1 MHDFMDHY
9 YEDMKKQMGLN
20 TEHKLQEQDPPLS
33 EVLALIKPN
42 VTAKNFKDYLEKS
55 ENIHKTQKWRRISRK
70 VHKDEHMAGFRE
82 TETAKQF
89 FSARNIKQ
97 LT

>member
-42 VTAKNFKDYLEKS
+42 VTAKNFKDYL
-55 ENIHKTQKWRRISRK
+55 
-70 VHKDEHMAGFRE
+70 
-82 TETAKQF
+82 
-89 FSARNIKQ
+89 
-97 LT
+97 